1 MAEVQIKVEIDGVEY
16 TQEQL
21 KALAQ
26 QGEKA
31 AESME
36 NVKKETKETAEEG
49 TLLADFKSRFSDMTS
64 GIKKVVTSFKTLKG
78 AIAATGIGALLLA
91 IGSLISYFKSSEE
104 GSRKLAIATEALS
117 LIFGNL
123 MEFAGQL
130 GEMLVWVF
138 ENPKQA
144 LMNFVNLIKENIINR
159 FEGLLELLPALGSA
173 ISELFSG
180 NFSEAGKIATDA
192 VAKVTLGVEDITDK
206 VSDMADSAVEGFN
219 KMSNAI
225 SEAVET
231 ATQLVDAQ
239 RALRNQ
245 QQELIVENAKLN
257 QQLELQ
263 QRIAEDTT
271 LTYEERKKALEQ
283 VGQAQVALAA
293 NVAAQ
298 AKAEEDLLK
307 LQIENANTYEEREEL
322 ETQLAEATAAR
333 IEAQTALGITQQEV
347 GKITR
352 ELDQEELDRKR
363 SINSILEDLR
373 TANIDNELEAAR
385 EELRIAEEN
394 ALAELEVLRA
404 TEEEKQAVRDEY
416 AKLKENLELETQAQ
430 INQKLDELAAEA
442 EQREIDRARSA
453 LVREEEAAIAEIEA
467 LGATEEQKQQ
477 LRELYAQKRADL
489 EMTTQEKINEILQA
503 AELEDMEDPF
513 EKAAREL
520 EIQEQ
525 AQLAQLESLGASE
538 AEKQKIIESF
548 TNKRKDLAEEEA
560 KFKENINKQATQAT
574 LDVASSAFGAVADI
588 AGEGSELGKAAA
600 VAQTTID
607 TYQAA
612 TAAYASTVGIPVVG
626 PALAPIAAG
635 VAVAAGIA
643 NVNKIINTPVP
654 TASGGSSVGGGGPR
668 PTTSGAA
675 TQTFSTNTGSL
686 DLGFNQGIGNSNVI
700 EDLQADVA
708 TNEESAPIK
717 TYVVAT
723 EVTDAQEA
731 NKKIEQIAKL

>member
-271 LTYEERKKALEQ
+271 LTYEERKAALEQ

>member
-271 LTYEERKKALEQ
+271 LTYEERKAALEQ

-626 PALAPIAAG
+626 PVLAPIAAG